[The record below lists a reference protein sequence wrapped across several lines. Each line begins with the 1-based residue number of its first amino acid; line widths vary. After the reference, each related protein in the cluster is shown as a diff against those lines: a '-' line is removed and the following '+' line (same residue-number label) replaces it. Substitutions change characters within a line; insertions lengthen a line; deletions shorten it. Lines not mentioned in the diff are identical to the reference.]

1 MRTRLLSL
9 LLIALSACFS
19 GNADVTDS
27 GKGFPELAISAPTA
41 AVPGEVV
48 TVELEISNPGPE
60 EMKEVVVVFARLGDP
75 ELPYPIVEGLPGK
88 RAKGVVGVE
97 PAPTSRSED
106 GITYRFPGLAEGE
119 STTVRFDLRIPM
131 EDGPVGNSIQVY
143 DSADAE
149 RARGVGFKL
158 EVEEDA

>member
-1 MRTRLLSL
+1 MRTRFFSL
-9 LLIALSACFS
+9 LLIVLAACFS

-27 GKGFPELAISAPTA
+27 GKGFPQLQVQAPTTA
-41 AVPGEVV
+41 AQGDVI
-48 TVELEISNPGPE
+48 TVELEITNPGPE

-75 ELPYPIVEGLPGK
+75 ELPYPIVEGLPGR
-88 RAKGVVGVE
+88 RAKGVVSVD
-97 PAPTSRSED
+97 PAPTARSED
-106 GITYRFPGLAEGE
+106 GITYRFPGLAEGA
-119 STTVRFDLRIPM
+119 STTVRFDLRVPM